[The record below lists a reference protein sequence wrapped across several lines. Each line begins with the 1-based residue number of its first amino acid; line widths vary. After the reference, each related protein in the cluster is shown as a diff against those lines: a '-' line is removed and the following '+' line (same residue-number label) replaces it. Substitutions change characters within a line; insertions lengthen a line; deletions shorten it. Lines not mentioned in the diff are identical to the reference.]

1 MLDTIHFKETRV
13 LAEPKMN
20 GTYSSKDKHNDVIE
34 PVENLQ
40 HLDNKSVSTNK
51 FSNEKIIEAI
61 NQAVAE
67 HDAWRKSQSTKVVKA
82 KVQKNTSFISRR
94 SGRPHRSKSAVKSLS
109 SKSNDDGDPEPAP
122 PYAYLSTHEITPTPA
137 IHLECAAPDFLGG
150 V

>member
-1 MLDTIHFKETRV
+1 MLVTIHFKETRV

-34 PVENLQ
+34 LVEKSQ

-61 NQAVAE
+61 NQAAAE
-67 HDAWRKSQSTKVVKA
+67 NDAWKKSQFTKVVKA
-82 KVQKNTSFISRR
+82 KVQKTTSFICRR

-109 SKSNDDGDPEPAP
+109 SKSNDDGDPGSAR
-122 PYAYLSTHEITPTPA
+122 PYAYLLAHEITPTPA
-137 IHLECAAPDFLGG
+137 IHVEFATPDFLGG